1 MRKESRAIRISRCA
15 GLVLAAVVLSFC
27 RAKVDYHPGGYVETG
42 IASWYGEEF
51 HGKMT
56 SSREIYDM
64 NDLTA
69 AHNSLPLGTF
79 VAVTNLNNGRAVIV
93 RINDRGPF
101 VKNRVIDLSY
111 AAARAIDLIGPGTA
125 PVRIEA
131 LVDISPPLYPLQYS
145 VQAGAFIQRFNAEA
159 LQGELARHFADVYI
173 SSFETDRQVYY
184 RVRIRA
190 KDRETAETLARKLME
205 EGYSAII
212 FEEK

>member
-111 AAARAIDLIGPGTA
+111 AAARAIDMIGTGTA
-125 PVRIEA
+125 PVRIEV
-131 LVDISPPLYPLQYS
+131 LPDISPPLAALRFS
-145 VQAGAFIQRFNAEA
+145 VQAGSFIERANAET
-159 LQGELARHFADVYI
+159 LREELSRQFADVHI
-173 SSFETDRQVYY
+173 SAFETAQQVYY

-190 KDRETAETLARKLME
+190 EDRETAETIARRLAEK
-205 EGYSAII
+205 GYTAVI
-212 FEEK
+212 FEEQ